1 MPPLAASLEGLT
13 VNRTRQTAAVVALTA
28 LAALAAAQSA
38 ASAEASVRT
47 RYSKAALVA
56 EHASLPAAGGTIT
69 IGLRLEPDRG
79 WHAYWTNPGDA
90 GLPATLRWTL
100 PDGFAAGELRY
111 PTPHVIP
118 FGDLVT
124 YGFDEPILL
133 LVDIAVPAG
142 LTASSIALAA
152 KARWVVC
159 DDELC
164 VPEQASLALTLPVS
178 DGGAHPD
185 RTEAFAAARAKLP
198 ATVDWPAR
206 FEHDGEDV
214 RVAVRTPATASGMRD
229 AYLFVGRKHLVRYAR
244 QEASFAPRGVVFAL
258 RAGARLRG
266 VDAFPAVLAFQ
277 DSAGAQQAV
286 WLDVH
291 AGEDLTGLVAG
302 GGDSAAATT
311 ATGSVAAP
319 AGMAFGLA
327 LLFAF
332 LGGVILN
339 LMPCVF
345 PILSMKALSL
355 VGTAGDEHRAAKES
369 GLLYTAGILVAFAT
383 IGALLLI
390 LRARGAQVGWGFH
403 LQSATVNLALAL
415 LMLAIA
421 LNLAGVFEFGARL
434 TGVGTG
440 LVAGGERRQAF
451 FTGLL
456 AVLVAAPC
464 TAPFMATALG
474 YAVTQ
479 PAAVAV
485 TVFLALGLGL
495 AFPYLLLS
503 WVPALGRA
511 LPRPGPWMDTFRTVL
526 AFPMFGAAVW
536 LFWVIGNQ
544 LGADAMAVG
553 LSAGLALAFA
563 LWAFGRVFG
572 NARPWTWR
580 TAAAVGFAATLALGW
595 KMPDFES
602 ATGAD
607 HSGTLGQLELE
618 PFTPERVT
626 GYLAAGQPL
635 FLYFTADWCV
645 SCKVNERVALASD
658 AVGEAFRARGVKVVE
673 GDWTNEDAVITAWLH
688 RYGRVGVPL
697 YLYFPRGATL
707 DTAAVLPQILVP
719 DVVINAVDAADAGA
733 GTAA

>member
-1 MPPLAASLEGLT
+1 MDWIRRTLAAL
-13 VNRTRQTAAVVALTA
+13 ALTA
-28 LAALAAAQSA
+28 LAGAQGAAAAQ
-38 ASAEASVRT
+38 ASAQT
-47 RYSKAALVA
+47 RHSKVALVS
-56 EHASLPAAGGTIT
+56 EHASLPNDGGTIT
-69 IGLRLEPDRG
+69 VGLRLEPDRG

-100 PDGFAAGELRY
+100 PDGFAAGEPRY

-133 LVDIAVPAG
+133 LVDIEVPAG
-142 LTASSIALAA
+142 LTASSVALAA

-164 VPEQASLALTLPVS
+164 VPDQASLALTLPVG
-178 DGGAHPD
+178 DGGAHPASAE
-185 RTEAFAAARAKLP
+185 TFAAARAKLP

-214 RVAVRTPATASGMRD
+214 RVAVYTPVAATSGMRD
-229 AYLFVGRKHLVRYAR
+229 PYLFVGRKHLVRYAR
-244 QEASFAPRGVVFAL
+244 QDASFAPRGVVFAL
-258 RAGARLRG
+258 QAGARLRG
-266 VDAFPAVLAFQ
+266 VDAFPAVLAFK
-277 DSAGAQQAV
+277 DGAGAQQAV
-286 WLDVH
+286 WLDVR
-291 AGEDLTGLVAG
+291 AGEDLTGLMAG
-302 GGDSAAATT
+302 GGDAAAATT
-311 ATGSVAAP
+311 ATGAAAS
-319 AGMAFGLA
+319 AGMGFGLA

-332 LGGVILN
+332 LGGIILN

-355 VGTAGDEHRAAKES
+355 VGTAGRDRRAAKES
-369 GLLYTAGILVAFAT
+369 GLLYTAGILVAFAA

-415 LMLAIA
+415 LMLAVA

-434 TGVGTG
+434 AGVGTG

-580 TAAAVGFAATLALGW
+580 TAAAVGLAATLALGW
-595 KMPDFES
+595 KLPDFES

-607 HSGTLGQLELE
+607 HGGRLGQLELE

-658 AVGEAFRARGVKVVE
+658 TVGEAFRARGVKVME
-673 GDWTNEDAVITAWLH
+673 GDWTNEDAVITEWLH

-697 YLYFPRGATL
+697 YLYFPRGATM

>member
-1 MPPLAASLEGLT
+1 MD
-13 VNRTRQTAAVVALTA
+13 RTRRTIALA
-28 LAALAAAQSA
+28 LAAMVALASAQSA
-38 ASAEASVRT
+38 VSADASAQT
-47 RYSKAALVA
+47 RHSKVALAA
-56 EHASLPAAGGTIT
+56 EHASLPAAGGTVT
-69 IGLRLEPDRG
+69 VGLHLEPDRG

-100 PDGFAAGELRY
+100 PEGFTAAEPRY
-111 PTPHVIP
+111 PAPHVIP

-133 LVDIAVPAG
+133 LVDITVPAG
-142 LTASSIALAA
+142 LTESRIALAA

-164 VPEQASLALTLPVS
+164 VPEQASLSLTLPVG
-178 DGGAHPD
+178 DGGVQPA
-185 RTEAFAAARAKLP
+185 RAEEFAAARAKLP

-206 FEHDGEDV
+206 FEASGEDV
-214 RVAVRTPATASGMRD
+214 RVAVRTPGATSGMRD

-244 QEASFAPRGVVFAL
+244 QEVSFAPNGVVFAM

-266 VDAFPAVLAFQ
+266 VDAFPAVLAFK
-277 DSAGAQQAV
+277 DEAGAQQAV
-286 WLDVH
+286 WLDVR
-291 AGEDLTGLVAG
+291 AGADLTGLVAG
-302 GGDSAAATT
+302 GGEPAAGTTSTGAAA
-311 ATGSVAAP
+311 ASAD
-319 AGMAFGLA
+319 MSFGLA

-355 VGTAGDEHRAAKES
+355 ANTAGGDRRTAKES
-369 GLLYTAGILVAFAT
+369 GLLYTAGIMVAFAA

-403 LQSATVNLALAL
+403 LQTPTVNLALAL

-421 LNLAGVFEFGARL
+421 LNLAGVFEFGTRL
-434 TGVGTG
+434 AGVGSG
-440 LVAGGERRQAF
+440 LVAGGERRAAF

-464 TAPFMATALG
+464 VAPFMATALG

-479 PAAVAV
+479 PAPVALA
-485 TVFLALGLGL
+485 VFLALGLGL

-511 LPRPGPWMDTFRTVL
+511 LPRPGPWMGTFRTLL

-536 LFWVIGNQ
+536 LLWVIGGQ
-544 LGADAMAVG
+544 LGVDAMAVG
-553 LSAGLALAFA
+553 LLAGLALGFA

-572 NARPWTWR
+572 NAKPWAWR
-580 TAAAVGFAATLALGW
+580 GAAAVGVVAAVALGW
-595 KMPDFES
+595 KMPAFES
-602 ATGAD
+602 TAGAG
-607 HSGTLGQLELE
+607 HAGTLGQLELE

-626 GYLAAGQPL
+626 GYLDAGQPL

-658 AVGEAFRARGVKVVE
+658 AVGEAFHARDVKVVE
-673 GDWTNEDAVITAWLH
+673 GDWTNEDAVITEWLH

-719 DVVINAVDAADAGA
+719 DVVINAVDAADASAAAAA
-733 GTAA
+733 GTPSEAAHAA